1 MKLLDMTRK
10 YGTATYEYPFA
21 PYKVSEYFRGKP
33 VYDYDK
39 CIGCTACAV
48 ACPSNAINVKMN
60 SEKTKL
66 VWEFDCARCI
76 FCGRCDEVCPTNAV
90 MQSQQYEVAVKF
102 NKDALK
108 IRAELEL
115 EVCRIC
121 AKKFTTKRLISF
133 NMERLLNCGWEQN
146 TFKEKTEYMH
156 TCPDCK
162 RDIAVE
168 RSSKYFA
175 GGKK

>member
-1 MKLLDMTRK
+1 MKLLDMTQK
-10 YGTATYEYPFA
+10 YGNATYQYPFA
-21 PYKVSEYFRGKP
+21 PYHVDKYFRGKP

-60 SEKTKL
+60 LDKTRL

-90 MQSQQYEVAVKF
+90 VQSQQYEVAVKF
-102 NKDALK
+102 NKEALK
-108 IRAELEL
+108 IKGELEL
-115 EVCRIC
+115 ECCKVCN
-121 AKKFTTKRLISF
+121 KQFTTKKLIAY
-133 NMERLLNCGWEQN
+133 NMERLKNCGWDNASLE
-146 TFKEKTEYMH
+146 EKTEYMH
-156 TCPDCK
+156 ICPDCK

-168 RSSKYFA
+168 RSSKYFS
-175 GGKK
+175 GGRK